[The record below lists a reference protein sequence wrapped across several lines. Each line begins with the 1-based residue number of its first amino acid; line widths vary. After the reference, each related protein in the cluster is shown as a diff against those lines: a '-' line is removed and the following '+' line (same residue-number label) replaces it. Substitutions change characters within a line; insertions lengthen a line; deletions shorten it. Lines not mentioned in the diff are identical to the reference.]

1 MSLEAKVQSTL
12 LLAVLYCTE
21 YSLMAA
27 PLIAG
32 CTKVHVK
39 DLEVCDEIVG
49 WAILSGTPA
58 MVEAVVGVL
67 NEPRPTAFEA
77 ATFTE

>member
-1 MSLEAKVQSTL
+1 
-12 LLAVLYCTE
+12 
-21 YSLMAA
+21 MAA

-39 DLEVCDEIVG
+39 DLEVYDEIVG
-49 WAILSGTPA
+49 WAILSGAPPRV
-58 MVEAVVGVL
+58 VEAVAKL
-67 NEPRPTAFEA
+67 NALEPTAFEA